1 MHGHAAGNSRIRD
14 AENEN
19 RAIAP
24 AHLRS
29 LPRAAK
35 IAPHPKTGIFMT
47 TLITTPRGAV
57 LRGLVD
63 ATGMPALVLFAS
75 MIGYGSMAREYG
87 LTLMTSVFSTALVWG
102 LPGQIAMVELY
113 AVGAPVVAV
122 VLAASAANARFLP
135 MVLSV
140 MPLVNEGVRT
150 RRWRYVIAHFMS
162 LNPWAAL
169 MREGPRMNP
178 ALRGPYFA
186 GFAAVCFSA
195 ALVGTGAGF
204 LMAGALPRDVTL
216 SLVYLNPVFFT
227 LVFVDV
233 RDWSLILAVLA
244 GAVTGPMFHLVSA
257 DWGLI
262 LTGAVAG
269 SFAYLWD
276 RRRRRHHG

>member
-1 MHGHAAGNSRIRD
+1 MP
-14 AENEN
+14 
-19 RAIAP
+19 AP
-24 AHLRS
+24 RLQNDDDGR
-29 LPRAAK
+29 K
-35 IAPHPKTGIFMT
+35 IAAAQNTTDPMT
-47 TLITTPRGAV
+47 DLTATPRGAL
-57 LRGLVD
+57 LRGLTD
-63 ATGMPALVLFAS
+63 ATGMPALTLLAS
-75 MIGYGSMAREYG
+75 MIGYGSMSREYG
-87 LTLMTSVFSTALVWG
+87 LTLWSSVLSTALVWG

-140 MPLVNEGVRT
+140 MPLINEGVAK
-150 RRWRYVIAHFMS
+150 RRWRYAIAHFMS

-186 GFAAVCFSA
+186 GFAAICFGA
-195 ALVGTGAGF
+195 ALVGTAAGF
-204 LMAGALPRDVTL
+204 LLAGTLPRDVTL
-216 SLVYLNPVFFT
+216 SLVFLNPVFFT

-233 RDWSLILAVLA
+233 REWGLVVAVML
-244 GAVTGPMFHLVSA
+244 GAVAGPAFHLVSS

-269 SFAYLWD
+269 TLAYLWD
-276 RRRRRHHG
+276 RRLRGRHG